1 MARVGVVVGVLLE
14 FQVLVFQV
22 LGQRV
27 FVRIRELVVV
37 GVLVLMVLE
46 LVPIVLALHDTED
59 HSKVT
64 HYFWFLKRV
73 EVE

>member
-1 MARVGVVVGVLLE
+1 MARVGVVAVVPLE

-27 FVRIRELVVV
+27 FVRILGLAVV
-37 GVLVLMVLE
+37 GALVPMVLE
-46 LVPIVLALHDTED
+46 LVPIVLALHYTED